1 MNINN
6 LVYLGIFYND
16 LFIIETIIFPGE
28 KLLSFWGIEPED
40 WFRRFFGSS
49 RTPSSSIGR
58 GGWFG
63 SDMPRQLDEM
73 RREMERMF
81 EEQFKDIQSNIPK
94 ELVREYETPQ
104 GGKVRE
110 VGPLVYG
117 YSMTIGPDGKPK
129 VREFGNIRSPFRLG
143 ATGTTSTAQ
152 PIITDQRE
160 PLADVV
166 ASDKE
171 VKVIVEIPGVNKESI
186 KINAYD
192 NSLEVTTT
200 DPQKKYHRVI
210 DLPSEAD
217 IETVKSTYKNGIL
230 EIVFNKK
237 EQAKPKGKEIKVE

>member
-1 MNINN
+1 M
-6 LVYLGIFYND
+6 
-16 LFIIETIIFPGE
+16 
-28 KLLSFWGIEPED
+28 SFWGIEPED

-49 RTPSSSIGR
+49 SRMPSSIGR

-63 SDMPRQLDEM
+63 DMPRQLDEM
-73 RREMERMF
+73 RREMQRMF
-81 EEQFKDIQSNIPK
+81 EEQFKDIQSKIPK

-143 ATGTTSTAQ
+143 ATGTMAE
-152 PIITDQRE
+152 PMITDERE

-171 VKVIVEIPGVNKESI
+171 VKVVVEIPGVNKENI

-192 NSLEVTTT
+192 NSLEIMTN

-210 DLPSEAD
+210 DLPQEAD

-237 EQAKPKGKEIKVE
+237 ERAKPKGKEIKVE